1 MKYAYISLFIIGIV
15 FTVFPIIRLFNPNF
29 GVSKALILRLEKR
42 NTKKLYMI
50 SHNIISVILAA
61 VCIAGVFLPEKYKLV
76 VCMPL
81 LVATFIA
88 VISCNMKF
96 IGTPWAY
103 VSSKKVK

>member
-1 MKYAYISLFIIGIV
+1 MKYWEIYLSVVAVVFMIV
-15 FTVFPIIRLFNPNF
+15 PVVRLFVPFF
-29 GVSKALILRLEKR
+29 GISKPLRRRLEEK
-42 NTKKLYMI
+42 NTVKPYLI

-88 VISCNMKF
+88 VIYCNMKF

-103 VSSKKVK
+103 ISSKKVK